1 MPKEPKFKRGFT
13 WRHYFD
19 EWWDRRPHEW
29 KVRLFLW
36 TGLTLVLSAV
46 VAFLW
51 VHRWMAREEILAEA
65 KRIHQQ
71 RIEGSDKLLVP
82 KESGLVSPELRDRA
96 NLEAR
101 SEE

>member
-1 MPKEPKFKRGFT
+1 
-13 WRHYFD
+13 
-19 EWWDRRPHEW
+19 
-29 KVRLFLW
+29 
-36 TGLTLVLSAV
+36 
-46 VAFLW
+46 
-51 VHRWMAREEILAEA
+51 MAREEILAEA